1 MRDLA
6 VDLGVKGFGL
16 LAKLTAWYWGRS
28 WTAWKSAS
36 NEPALGLRVLYLVVG
51 LVIAFYLV
59 PNAFRDLGITGGI
72 SYVVALFAAVSN
84 ATFFRVAR
92 IGRADYIPLGLVA
105 PIAIFVGVA
114 GSAAVRPLLGDARNA
129 ALAQDFVGA
138 LIILTI
144 FGVLSLLFG
153 NWRSGNPYA

>member
-6 VDLGVKGFGL
+6 VDLGSTGFGL
-16 LAKLTAWYWGRS
+16 LAKLAAWYWSRS
-28 WTAWKSAS
+28 WAAWKSAS
-36 NEPALGLRVLYLVVG
+36 NEPALGLRVLYLIVG

-59 PNAFRDLGITGGI
+59 PNAFQELGVTGGI
-72 SYVVALFAAVSN
+72 SYLVALFGAVSN

-92 IGRADYIPLGLVA
+92 IGRADYIPLGLLA

-114 GSAAVRPLLGDARNA
+114 GSAAVRPLLGDAKNT
-129 ALAQDFVGA
+129 ALAQEFAGA

-144 FGVLSLLFG
+144 FGVLPLLFG
-153 NWRSGNPYA
+153 KWRSGNPYA